1 MLMHSEDNLSNSTPW
16 GESLSKISELPVVGN
31 RVLQLRVNQMSVQ
44 QLKQLIDEKP
54 SNLLLIDVR
63 YKSEYEMAHLPG
75 AVLVPMPEINSG
87 KGIAKI
93 KQLLKEKRQANSE
106 DPTVIVMCKAGVRSA
121 KALVQ
126 LKKAGISGFNV
137 TGGIHAWSQ
146 EIDPSVPQYSIKNV
160 SEFDAFLAKQRSVKQ
175 RWLTGGG
182 LAVASFAAATVFTV
196 PHSSEFKGGEP
207 IQASVSLEHVSGLVQ
222 LSSK

>member
-1 MLMHSEDNLSNSTPW
+1 MLMHSEKNLTNSTPW

-54 SNLLLIDVR
+54 SNILLIDVR
-63 YKSEYEMAHLPG
+63 YKSEYEMTHLPG

-93 KQLLKEKRQANSE
+93 KQLIKEKRLAFSE
-106 DPTVIVMCKAGVRSA
+106 EPTVIVMCKAGVRSA

-146 EIDPSVPQYSIKNV
+146 EIDSSVPQYSIKDV
-160 SEFDAFLAKQRSVKQ
+160 SEFDDFLALQRSVKQ

-182 LAVASFAAATVFTV
+182 LAVASFAAAAVFTV
-196 PHSSEFKGGEP
+196 PHSSEFKGSP
-207 IQASVSLEHVSGLVQ
+207 IQASVSLDHVSGLVQ
-222 LSSK
+222 LSAK

>member
-1 MLMHSEDNLSNSTPW
+1 MLMHSEKNLSNSTPW

-31 RVLQLRVNQMSVQ
+31 RVLQARVNQMSVQ

-54 SNLLLIDVR
+54 SNILLIDVR

-93 KQLLKEKRQANSE
+93 KQLIKEKRQTSSE
-106 DPTVIVMCKAGVRSA
+106 EPTVIVMCKAGVRSA

-137 TGGIHAWSQ
+137 TGGIHAWSK
-146 EIDPSVPQYSIKNV
+146 EIDSSVPQYSIKNV
-160 SEFDAFLAKQRSVKQ
+160 SEFDDFLALQRSVKQ
-175 RWLTGGG
+175 RWLTSGG
-182 LAVASFAAATVFTV
+182 LAVASFAAAAVFTV
-196 PHSSEFKGGEP
+196 PHSSEFKGSP
-207 IQASVSLEHVSGLVQ
+207 IQASVSLDHVSGLVQ
-222 LSSK
+222 LSAK

>member
-1 MLMHSEDNLSNSTPW
+1 MLTHSEKNLTNSTAW
-16 GESLSKISELPVVGN
+16 RKSLSKISELPVVGN

-54 SNLLLIDVR
+54 SNILLIDVR

-75 AVLVPMPEINSG
+75 AVLVPLPEVNSG

-93 KQLLKEKRQANSE
+93 KQLLQQKRQASSE
-106 DPTVIVMCKAGVRSA
+106 EPILIIMCKAGVRSA
-121 KALVQ
+121 KALLQ

-146 EIDPSVPQYSIKNV
+146 EIDSSVPQYSIKNI
-160 SEFDAFLAKQRSVKQ
+160 SEFDDFLAKQRSIKQ

-182 LAVASFAAATVFTV
+182 LAVASFAAAAVFTA
-196 PHSSEFKGGEP
+196 PQASEFNGGVA
-207 IQASVSLEHVSGLVQ
+207 IQTSVSLEHVSGSVQ
-222 LSSK
+222 LSAK